1 MKRTL
6 KEVQDCPEFL
16 QHQGLTELAWLTHE
30 AEWYDDDL
38 TVIAIQ
44 NILTEKS
51 RSENQVFLDEYRRL
65 WPKHENAMRPG
76 CVHTKPDIT

>member
-6 KEVQDCPEFL
+6 KEVQDCPEL
-16 QHQGLTELAWLTHE
+16 LLHQGITELAWLTHE
-30 AEWYDDDL
+30 AEQNNDDL

-51 RSENQVFLDEYRRL
+51 GNENQVFLDEYRRL
-65 WPKHENAMRPG
+65 WPDNAKLHG
-76 CVHTKPDIT
+76 YGK